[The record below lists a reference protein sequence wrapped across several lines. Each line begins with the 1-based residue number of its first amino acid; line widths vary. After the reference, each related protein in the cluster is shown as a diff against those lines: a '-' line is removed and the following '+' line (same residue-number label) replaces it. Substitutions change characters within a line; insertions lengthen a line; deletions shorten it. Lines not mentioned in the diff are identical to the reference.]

1 MIYLKVMFRAGY
13 YHEHLYSLFMYNWLK
28 YSLSKVNEKG
38 GLGGSLKSLS
48 NTPTIQTNK
57 KNNIVML
64 FFL

>member
-13 YHEHLYSLFMYNWLK
+13 YHEYLYSLFMYNWLK
-28 YSLSKVNEKG
+28 YSLSKVNEEG

-48 NTPTIQTNK
+48 NTPIQTNK
-57 KNNIVML
+57 NNNIVML